1 MRFGVSGQIV
11 PTNMDDVTPAVAE
24 QVRALGFSGIFSRFR
39 ANDPHTTTAAQC
51 HRVRDLLADH
61 GLRMYQAT
69 GYWQCLVHP
78 DEAARREA
86 VRTLQAALRVAGWL
100 GTYAIDTGPGSLSP
114 NGPWFPHPYNYK
126 SQARDQLI
134 RSLREA
140 APAAEDSSVILGLES
155 HLLVTLRTPE
165 IARDVLDAVG
175 SRWVRCDFD
184 PVNWIGLDDIY
195 DTGSALDRM
204 VDILSDRIAS
214 AHAKDCVILDRLTLH
229 LDVVAAGTGL
239 LDYRTFLRR
248 MEELN
253 PDYPVI
259 VEGASLAALP
269 AVSTFLHQT
278 AADLGIVVRG
288 SV

>member
-1 MRFGVSGQIV
+1 MRFGVSGEIV
-11 PTNMDDVTPAVAE
+11 PSSMDDLTPAIAE

-39 ANDPHTTTAAQC
+39 GNDPHTTTEAQC
-51 HRVRDLLADH
+51 RRVRDLLADH

-69 GYWQCLVHP
+69 GYWQCLIHP
-78 DEAARREA
+78 DDSVRHEA
-86 VRTLQAALRVAGWL
+86 VRTVQAALRVAGWL

-114 NGPWFPHPYNYK
+114 DGPWFPHPYNFK
-126 SQARDQLI
+126 QQARDQLV
-134 RSLREA
+134 RSLRECA
-140 APAAEDSSVILGLES
+140 AAAEDNGVILGLES

-184 PVNWIGLDDIY
+184 PVNWIGLDEIY

-204 VDILSDRIAS
+204 MDILGDRIAS
-214 AHAKDCVILDRLTLH
+214 AHAKDCVIWNRLTLH

-259 VEGASLAALP
+259 VEGASLDELP
-269 AVSTFLHQT
+269 AVSAFLHQT
-278 AADLGIVVRG
+278 AADLGITVRG
-288 SV
+288 AS